1 MREQDLIVVGA
12 SFAGIACARAAN
24 ARGLQTSILEQKLE
38 PGQQPAST
46 GLLLRE
52 SSEPWEIPDKL
63 LRPLRGLR
71 LYAPSLR
78 WVDLVFP
85 GYTFYASALP
95 GLLRW
100 WVRQAAREGVG
111 VHCHTPFRPGTR
123 SFERGVELAPYG
135 YRARFLVGAD
145 GCRSRVARDL
155 GLSTNRHLSIAIA
168 KEFAGVTDLQDDR
181 VHLFLD
187 SRFSPRSISWV
198 VPGVGGVTQVGTSC
212 PATRHPSLEPFLKKI
227 GKLFNFDRAVE
238 LGQRGGFA
246 PSGGPLFNLGNAHSL
261 LVGDAAGLAS
271 PLTLGG
277 TRAALRS
284 GQVAGNAIADYLE
297 GSVHRPDHS
306 LRRAL
311 PEILWDGLLRDLYE
325 LLPRQAR
332 FDLAFSLPHIAPSD
346 ACVARRS
353 SSSAVRPPASEPACP
368 APRRSAR
375 TPC

>member
-1 MREQDLIVVGA
+1 MQEQDLIVVGA
-12 SFAGIACARAAN
+12 SFAGIACARAATS
-24 ARGLQTSILEQKLE
+24 RGLRTAILEQKLE

-52 SSEPWEIPDKL
+52 AAEPWEIPNKL
-63 LRPLRGLR
+63 ARPLRGLR

-78 WVDLVFP
+78 FVDLIIP
-85 GYTFYASALP
+85 GYTFYATDLP

-111 VHCHTPFRPGTR
+111 VHCHTPFRPGTKVG
-123 SFERGVELAPYG
+123 ENGVELTPYG

-155 GLSTNRHLSIAIA
+155 DLSSNRHLSIAIQ
-168 KEFAGVTDLQDDR
+168 KEFAGVTHLQDDR

-187 SRFSPRSISWV
+187 SRFAPRSIGWV
-198 VPGVGGVTQVGTSC
+198 VPGVGGVTQVGTSHS
-212 PATRHPSLEPFLKKI
+212 AARHPRLDPFLKKI
-227 GKLFNFDRAVE
+227 EKLFCFDRAVE
-238 LGQRGGFA
+238 LGQRGGFV
-246 PSGGPLFNLGNAHSL
+246 PCGGPLSILGGARSL

-284 GQVAGNAIADYLE
+284 GHIAGNSIASYLE
-297 GSVHRPDHS
+297 GGPERPDRA

-325 LLPRQAR
+325 LLPRQASY
-332 FDLAFSLPHIAPSD
+332 DLAFSQSLLG
-346 ACVARRS
+346 R
-353 SSSAVRPPASEPACP
+353 AS
-368 APRRSAR
+368 RSAAQPDEAPQPFV
-375 TPC
+375 TT

>member
-1 MREQDLIVVGA
+1 MQEQDLIVVGA
-12 SFAGIACARAAN
+12 SFAGIACARAAA
-24 ARGLQTSILEQKLE
+24 ARGLRTSILEQKLE

-52 SSEPWEIPDKL
+52 ASEPWEIPDKL
-63 LRPLRGLR
+63 VRPLRGLR

-85 GYTFYASALP
+85 GYTLYASALP

-123 SFERGVELAPYG
+123 SSERGVELAPYG

-155 GLSTNRHLSIAIA
+155 GLSTNRHLSIAIE
-168 KEFAGVTDLQDDR
+168 KEFAGVTALQDDR

-187 SRFSPRSISWV
+187 SHTSPRSLSWV
-198 VPGVGGVTQVGTSC
+198 IPGVGGVTQVGTSC
-212 PATRHPSLEPFLKKI
+212 PAARHPSLEPFLKKI
-227 GKLFNFDRAVE
+227 GSLFNFDRAVE
-238 LGQRGGFA
+238 LGQRGGFV
-246 PSGGPLFNLGNAHSL
+246 PCGGPLTTLGDARSL
-261 LVGDAAGLAS
+261 LIGDAAGLAS

-277 TRAALRS
+277 TRSALRS
-284 GQVAGNAIADYLE
+284 GRFAGNAIADYLD
-297 GSVHRPDHS
+297 GSPRRPDRS

-325 LLPRQAR
+325 LLPRQASYH
-332 FDLAFSLPHIAPSD
+332 LAFSQSLLG
-346 ACVARRS
+346 
-353 SSSAVRPPASEPACP
+353 
-368 APRRSAR
+368 R
-375 TPC
+375 TEAAQRFVTT